1 MQYFPH
7 SGLTGCLTPD
17 ASAGGGLRLARGPK
31 RVVCGVKRSGG
42 VKMAVDLSMSVLVVD
57 DYSTMIRIIRNLLK
71 QLGFENI
78 DDASDGS
85 AALNKMRGKKYGL
98 VISDWNMEPM
108 TGYDLLKEVR
118 ASPEFSK
125 TPFIMI
131 TAESKTENVIAAKKA
146 GVNNYIVKPFNAQTL
161 KTKIEAVFAES

>member
-1 MQYFPH
+1 
-7 SGLTGCLTPD
+7 
-17 ASAGGGLRLARGPK
+17 
-31 RVVCGVKRSGG
+31 
-42 VKMAVDLSMSVLVVD
+42 MAVDLSMSVLVVD

-108 TGYDLLKEVR
+108 TGYDLLKECR
-118 ASPEFSK
+118 ADEK
-125 TPFIMI
+125 LKALPFIMV
-131 TAESKTENVIAAKKA
+131 TAESKTENVIAAKQA
-146 GVNNYIVKPFNAQTL
+146 GVNNYIVKPFNAATL
-161 KTKIEAVFAES
+161 KTKIEAVFPDMANA